1 MESDMKL
8 PLLLAAA
15 AATLAGCSRQAEDSV
30 ANSFDRTENAI
41 ENTARAIED
50 ETEKATGAASNAL
63 EREAD
68 EWANRAEA
76 VENAATTDTRTGNS
90 TK

>member
-1 MESDMKL
+1 MKRFI

-15 AATLAGCSRQAEDSV
+15 ALAGCSRAAEDSV

-50 ETEKATGAASNAL
+50 ETEKATGAAANAL

-76 VENAATTDTRTGNS
+76 VENAATTDTRTANQAR
-90 TK
+90 